1 MVGDENKEQQ
11 GMSSSQQPSA
21 FESADYAGVLR
32 RRWPIVLVVTVI
44 CLLGA
49 VAYVLIAPKSYTA
62 SATVFVSPT
71 GADLSSAGQAS
82 SGKSSSSLVN
92 LQTEAA
98 LVTSGTV
105 TTIAQHRLHSSLTPY
120 QLRKQVSVTVPTNSQ
135 VLNISCSA
143 STAAGSAACAQAFAL
158 AYLQNRNAT
167 AASSLSSRIHLLQ
180 GKITALQKTVTTLDT
195 RINGLPS
202 NSPARISD
210 QATATSDTSQ
220 VQALTQ
226 QLASLTTDSTNTSG
240 GHIVTAATP
249 PGKPSSPDKTI
260 ALPAGLIAGLL
271 LGLIA
276 AFVWDRRD
284 TRLHS
289 AQDVERLLG
298 LPVLLSMPPLGR
310 EVSLASPR
318 SRTGRAF
325 TELAHTLTASLGEGS
340 HVVLVTGAMPGPAA
354 SLVAANLA
362 AALARTQSE
371 AVLVCA
377 DLRDSI
383 APQLFG
389 LAGGHGL
396 AEVVAGQATVGEVA
410 HGPADVPGLWV
421 IPPGADLSL
430 VEYHLQHD
438 TAKALTTQL
447 RHDARYVIIE
457 AQATQDGAD
466 TFALADFADTALLTI
481 EANKTRRAQVSD
493 ATRRLHRMR
502 IPLLGA
508 ALLPPVSPRITIRPP
523 QQTSQTRP
531 GPRSALT
538 RPGARKPPALSTTES
553 GPGR

>member
-1 MVGDENKEQQ
+1 MKR
-11 GMSSSQQPSA
+11 SQKVD
-21 FESADYAGVLR
+21 FELADYTGVIR
-32 RRWPIVLVVTVI
+32 RRWRIVIGAIVA
-44 CLLGA
+44 CLIGA
-49 VAYVLIAPKSYTA
+49 VGYYVTAPKSYTA
-62 SATVFVSPT
+62 TAVVYVTPT
-71 GADLSSAGQAS
+71 AGSEGNQVAFS
-82 SGKSSSSLVN
+82 RTSGQGIN
-92 LQTEAA
+92 LDTEAA

-105 TTIAQHRLHSSLTPY
+105 ATIAQHLLHTS
-120 QLRKQVSVTVPTNSQ
+120 VSPAELSKLVKIAVPADSQ
-135 VLNISCSA
+135 VLDISCSD

-158 AYLQNRNAT
+158 AYLQNRSAT
-167 AASSLSSRIHLLQ
+167 AASSLSSRMRSLQ
-180 GKITALQKTVTTLDT
+180 DKITALQKTVSTLK
-195 RINGLPS
+195 IEISGLPS

-210 QATATSDTSQ
+210 QATAASDTAQLHS
-220 VQALTQ
+220 LDE
-226 QLASLTTDSTNTSG
+226 QLASLTTDLANTSG
-240 GHIVTAATP
+240 GHIVTAAAP

-260 ALPAGLIAGLL
+260 ALPAGLVAGLL
-271 LGLIA
+271 LGLIG

-298 LPVLLSMPPLGR
+298 LPVLLNLSRLGR

-318 SRTGRAF
+318 SRTGKAF
-325 TELAHTLTASLGEGS
+325 TELSHTLTASLGEGS
-340 HVVLVTGAMPGPAA
+340 HVVLVTGATPGPAA

-362 AALARTQSE
+362 AALARTHTE

-410 HGPADVPGLWV
+410 HGPAEVPGLWV

-481 EANKTRRAQVSD
+481 EADKTRRAQVSD

-508 ALLPPVSPRITIRPP
+508 ALLPPVSPKISIRPP
-523 QQTSQTRP
+523 QPSQTRP
-531 GPRSALT
+531 APRSALT
-538 RPGARKPPALSTTES
+538 RPGPRKPPALSTTETS
-553 GPGR
+553 HPADPIPGR

>member
-1 MVGDENKEQQ
+1 
-11 GMSSSQQPSA
+11 MSSSQQPST

-49 VAYVLIAPKSYTA
+49 VAYVFVAPKSYTA

-71 GADLSSAGQAS
+71 GADLSAAGQGSSTKGS
-82 SGKSSSSLVN
+82 SGLVN

-105 TTIAQHRLHSSLTPY
+105 TTIAQKKLHSPLTTY
-120 QLRKQVSVTVPTNSQ
+120 QLRKTVSVTVPTNSQ
-135 VLNISCSA
+135 VLTISCSA
-143 STAAGSAACAQAFAL
+143 STAAGSAACAQAFAE
-158 AYLQNRNAT
+158 AYLENRSAT
-167 AASSLSSRIHLLQ
+167 AASSLSSRMHSLQ
-180 GKITALQKTVTTLDT
+180 GKVSALQKTVSTLNT
-195 RINGLPS
+195 RISGLPS

-210 QATATSDTSQ
+210 QATARSDTDQLS
-220 VQALTQ
+220 ALNQ
-226 QLASLTTDSTNTSG
+226 QLASLTSDSTNTSG
-240 GHIVTAATP
+240 GHIVTAASP
-249 PGKPSSPDKTI
+249 PGKPSSPDKSI

-271 LGLIA
+271 LGLIG

-298 LPVLLSMPPLGR
+298 LPVLLNLSRLGR

-318 SRTGRAF
+318 SRTGKAF

-340 HVVLVTGAMPGPAA
+340 HVVLVTGATPGPAA

-362 AALARTQSE
+362 AALARTHSE

-383 APQLFG
+383 ASELFG
-389 LAGGHGL
+389 LASGRGL

-410 HGPADVPGLWV
+410 HGPAEVPGLWV

-466 TFALADFADTALLTI
+466 TFALADFSDTALLTI
-481 EANKTRRAQVSD
+481 EANQTRRAQVND
-493 ATRRLHRMR
+493 ATRRLNRMR

-508 ALLPPVSPRITIRPP
+508 ALLPPVSSKITIRPP
-523 QQTSQTRP
+523 QPSQARP
-531 GPRSALT
+531 APRSALT
-538 RPGARKPPALSTTES
+538 RPGPRKPPALSTTET

>member
-1 MVGDENKEQQ
+1 
-11 GMSSSQQPSA
+11 MSSSQQPST
-21 FESADYAGVLR
+21 FESTDYVGVLR
-32 RRWPIVLVVTVI
+32 RRWPIVLVVTVV

-49 VAYVLIAPKSYTA
+49 VAYVLVAPKSYTA

-71 GADLSSAGQAS
+71 GADLSSAGQGGNS
-82 SGKSSSSLVN
+82 KGSSSLVN

-105 TTIAQHRLHSSLTPY
+105 TTIAQHRLHSSLTTY

-135 VLNISCSA
+135 VLDISCSDK
-143 STAAGSAACAQAFAL
+143 TAAGAADCAQAFAL
-158 AYLQNRNAT
+158 AYLQNRSAT
-167 AASSLSSRIHLLQ
+167 AASSLNSQMSSLQ
-180 GKITALQKTVTTLDT
+180 DKINALQKSVSTLRT
-195 RINGLPS
+195 EISGLPS
-202 NSPARISD
+202 NSPTRISD
-210 QATATSDTSQ
+210 QATLTSDNARL
-220 VQALTQ
+220 QAFNQ

-240 GHIVTAATP
+240 GHIVTAAAP

-260 ALPAGLIAGLL
+260 ALPAGLVAGLL
-271 LGLIA
+271 LGLIG

-289 AQDVERLLG
+289 ANDVERLLG
-298 LPVLLSMPPLGR
+298 LPVLLNLPRLGR
-310 EVSLASPR
+310 EISLSSPR
-318 SRTGRAF
+318 SRTGKAF
-325 TELAHTLTASLGEGS
+325 TELAHTVSASLGEGS
-340 HVVLVTGAMPGPAA
+340 HVVLVTGATPGPAA

-362 AALARTQSE
+362 AALARTHSD

-389 LAGGHGL
+389 LASGRGL
-396 AEVVAGQATVGEVA
+396 AEVVAGQAIVGEVA

-438 TAKALTTQL
+438 TAKALTAQL

-466 TFALADFADTALLTI
+466 TFALADFADTALVTI
-481 EANKTRRAQVSD
+481 EANKTRRARVSD

-508 ALLPPVSPRITIRPP
+508 ALLPPVSPRVTIRSP
-523 QQTSQTRP
+523 QPNPARPTPRPTLTRP
-531 GPRSALT
+531 GPRKPSAL
-538 RPGARKPPALSTTES
+538 PTTES
-553 GPGR
+553 SHTANPIPRH